1 MPRRGVIL
9 PAFPSHSLPKQEIQ
23 ENLLVQLCNI
33 KVKLQKR
40 RTKGRATSK
49 PGSKRVQGAPTM
61 SQPQGHHAAYAL
73 GMGLIHAEK
82 GLFYFGLA
90 IQMLHAGIREGFS
103 ERLDGLYITGFLVV
117 YLLNSLL
124 FLAIGSLAIAG
135 HHKKKK
141 SLDIATFALSIITI
155 ISVSFLLTYLCY
167 SAFRDQGSKLQFM
180 DIFMVG
186 ILPTFTSL
194 ITATISANLAQAI
207 NEKGRSSVQ
216 PAEG

>member
-1 MPRRGVIL
+1 
-9 PAFPSHSLPKQEIQ
+9 
-23 ENLLVQLCNI
+23 
-33 KVKLQKR
+33 
-40 RTKGRATSK
+40 
-49 PGSKRVQGAPTM
+49 
-61 SQPQGHHAAYAL
+61 
-73 GMGLIHAEK
+73 
-82 GLFYFGLA
+82 
-90 IQMLHAGIREGFS
+90 MLHAGISKGFS

-186 ILPTFTSL
+186 ILPAFTSL

>member
-1 MPRRGVIL
+1 
-9 PAFPSHSLPKQEIQ
+9 
-23 ENLLVQLCNI
+23 
-33 KVKLQKR
+33 
-40 RTKGRATSK
+40 
-49 PGSKRVQGAPTM
+49 M

-73 GMGLIHAEK
+73 GMGLIHVEK

-167 SAFRDQGSKLQFM
+167 SAFRDQGHKLQFM

-216 PAEG
+216 PMEG